1 MSIYLNE
8 DETQRCSG
16 YREGNRGSP
25 LINKP
30 ALRSGDAVITYAKN
44 VRSFAAAW
52 ARILAISWQSQST
65 GGLSS
70 SRVHKIADDSD
81 TAQRSESHLCVEKFL
96 SPTHDTELLT
106 LGSMESMEDDFQLF
120 VSARRMLGEAEGS
133 WARQL
138 LPWSYHQVVLV
149 RVGLKSSQ
157 PDPFPKMLTT
167 A

>member
-16 YREGNRGSP
+16 YREDNRGSP

-30 ALRSGDAVITYAKN
+30 ALRSENSVITYAKN

-52 ARILAISWQSQST
+52 ARILAMSWQSQST
-65 GGLSS
+65 GSLSS
-70 SRVHKIADDSD
+70 SRLHKIADDSD
-81 TAQRSESHLCVEKFL
+81 IAQRLESHLCVEKFL
-96 SPTHDTELLT
+96 SPTRDTELLT
-106 LGSMESMEDDFQLF
+106 LGTMEDVQDDFQLF
-120 VSARRMLGEAEGS
+120 VRARRMLGEAEGS

-138 LPWSYHQVVLV
+138 LPWSYHQVVLA

-157 PDPFPKMLTT
+157 PDPFSKKLTT

>member
-16 YREGNRGSP
+16 YPEDNRGSP

-30 ALRSGDAVITYAKN
+30 ALRSENSVITYTKN

-52 ARILAISWQSQST
+52 ARILAMSWQSRST
-65 GGLSS
+65 GSLSS
-70 SRVHKIADDSD
+70 SRLHKIADDSD
-81 TAQRSESHLCVEKFL
+81 TAQRLESHLCVEKFL

-106 LGSMESMEDDFQLF
+106 LGSMENMQDDFQLF
-120 VSARRMLGEAEGS
+120 VRARRMLGEAEGT

-138 LPWSYHQVVLV
+138 LPWSYHKVVLS
-149 RVGLKSSQ
+149 RVGLKSSH
-157 PDPFPKMLTT
+157 PGPFAERLT
-167 A
+167 AE

>member
-16 YREGNRGSP
+16 YRGDHGSP
-25 LINKP
+25 LMNKP
-30 ALRSGDAVITYAKN
+30 ALRSENSVITYAKN

-52 ARILAISWQSQST
+52 ARILAMSWRSQST
-65 GGLSS
+65 GSLSN
-70 SRVHKIADDSD
+70 SRLYKIADDSD
-81 TAQRSESHLCVEKFL
+81 TAQRLESHLCVEKFL

-106 LGSMESMEDDFQLF
+106 LGSLESMQDDFQLF
-120 VSARRMLGEAEGS
+120 FRARRMLGEAEGS

-138 LPWSYHQVVLV
+138 LPWSYHQVVLS
-149 RVGLKSSQ
+149 RVGLKSSH
-157 PDPFPKMLTT
+157 PETF